1 MRLIL
6 VTMESLFINPLAII
20 IIASVVGFF
29 MAYGIG
35 ANDVANAMGT
45 SVGSKAIT
53 LKQAIIIAAI
63 LYLIGAYLHRG
74 SVTYTIRI

>member
-1 MRLIL
+1 
-6 VTMESLFINPLAII
+6 METLFLSPLTII
-20 IIASVVGFF
+20 IIASIVGFF

-53 LKQAIIIAAI
+53 LRQAIIIAATVSYTHLTLPTI
-63 LYLIGAYLHRG
+63 Y
-74 SVTYTIRI
+74 SV